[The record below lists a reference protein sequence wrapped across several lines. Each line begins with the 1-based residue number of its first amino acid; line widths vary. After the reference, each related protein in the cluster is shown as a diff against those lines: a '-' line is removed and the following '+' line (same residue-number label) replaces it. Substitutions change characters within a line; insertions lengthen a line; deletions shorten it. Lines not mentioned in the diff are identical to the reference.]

1 MMAQSAMLR
10 ETANFSV
17 IFSRFSFIKRNR
29 IRAVAGKSYKS
40 IRESS
45 RRVTKEITDAVSLG
59 MEMLGTKKAQY
70 KINASTSAEMGYSFL
85 TVYPC

>member
-1 MMAQSAMLR
+1 MAQRAILCEIVNISRTL
-10 ETANFSV
+10 
-17 IFSRFSFIKRNR
+17 SRFSFIKRYR
-29 IRAVAGKSYKS
+29 IRAVAGKSYNR

-45 RRVTKEITDAVSLG
+45 RTVIKEITDADSMG

-70 KINASTSAEMGYSFL
+70 KINASTSAEMGVSFL

>member
-1 MMAQSAMLR
+1 MMAHSVMLR
-10 ETANFSV
+10 ETANLSI
-17 IFSRFSFIKRNR
+17 IFSRFSFIKRNK

-40 IRESS
+40 ILESS

-59 MEMLGTKKAQY
+59 MEMLGRKKAQY

-85 TVYPC
+85 TVYLC